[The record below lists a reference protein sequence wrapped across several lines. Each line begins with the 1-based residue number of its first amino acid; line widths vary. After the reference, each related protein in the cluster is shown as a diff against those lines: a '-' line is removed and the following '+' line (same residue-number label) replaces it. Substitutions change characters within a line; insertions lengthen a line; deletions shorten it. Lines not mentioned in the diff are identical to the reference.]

1 MNVTKSRSFAKSI
14 LWRLIATVNTFIVL
28 YIMTRKLVFSSIVSG
43 WTTAIN
49 FIAYYYH
56 ERLWNKIKW
65 GREN

>member
-1 MNVTKSRSFAKSI
+1 MRVTKSRSFIKSI

-28 YIMTRKLVFSSIVSG
+28 YLMTKKIVFSSLVSG
-43 WTTAIN
+43 WTTIIN

-56 ERLWNKIKW
+56 ERLWNKIPW